1 MLDVGHFMRWPQ
13 RSNSPKSPGVQNC
26 LVCHRPKAQWILF
39 LSRKRCWAKCC
50 LSSFC
55 CCIDTK
61 FCDQWMMCQSN
72 VRQKSSP
79 YSLSGEGWVRFH
91 LMAHNLSKKYKT
103 LSCQFSDQNNVF
115 FYVFSENEIA
125 SQTQD
130 SQGQVAWN
138 YTQTRINR
146 FTLRISLIILLVVCH
161 TVLLVS
167 VWRICFHIRW

>member
-1 MLDVGHFMRWPQ
+1 MLDIGHFMRWPQ

-26 LVCHRPKAQWILF
+26 LVYHRPKAQWILL

-91 LMAHNLSKKYKT
+91 LMAHNLSKKCKT
-103 LSCQFSDQNNVF
+103 SFLVNFQIKTMSF

-125 SQTQD
+125 SQT

-146 FTLRISLIILLVVCH
+146 FTLRISLIILLAVYH

-167 VWRICFHIRW
+167 VWRICFQIRW